1 MKKIILI
8 SSIAAA
14 SLMAD
19 YAQFAYVYNDARI
32 MAMGGANVAVGGYST
47 SVFSNPAGILGI
59 KKSHG
64 YEVELLGLQA
74 TVSQKYQEFAK
85 DLQDASDSGDETAV
99 ADVLKKYSGEYFH
112 LDASNYSSLSKNGE
126 FMAWSVGLL
135 AALDTNMIPH
145 ANSGAGLLELH
156 GRAYG
161 GVVLTGAKA
170 FDDVGPGTLD
180 TGITVKY
187 IAQKSYD
194 ASMSSSEI
202 IDNKD
207 NILKYMQDNYEKDNA
222 AVSVDLGVN
231 YHLFPEN
238 VLHPS
243 FGLSVLNVGGM
254 NMGENYGT
262 VPMTVNVGMAIAPE
276 VPRIDGLVLAVD
288 YCDILNAQK
297 GYVFNKNVNN
307 NDYSRVEIDDN
318 DMMKRLK
325 MGASARVVDNSWFL
339 MTLSGGLY
347 QGAYT
352 AGVDMQLAVLKLT
365 AATYE
370 EQIGLNTGDWTDR
383 RYMLALGIG
392 W

>member
-1 MKKIILI
+1 MKKLILI
-8 SSIAAA
+8 SSIAAT

-47 SVFSNPAGILGI
+47 SVFSNPAGLLGI
-59 KKSHG
+59 KKDHG

-74 TVSQKYQEFAK
+74 TASTKIQQFAQDISDAK
-85 DLQDASDSGDETAV
+85 DEAEV
-99 ADVLKKYSGEYFH
+99 VDVLSEHSGEYFH

-135 AALDTNMIPH
+135 AAIDTNMIPH
-145 ANSGAGLLELH
+145 ANSGTNLLEMH

-161 GVVLTGAKA
+161 GVVLSGAKA
-170 FDDVGPGTLD
+170 FDAVGPGTLD

-187 IAQKSYD
+187 IQQKSYD
-194 ASMSSSEI
+194 AGLSTSEI
-202 IDNKD
+202 IDNQD
-207 NILKYMQDNYEKDNA
+207 DIIKYAQDTYEKDAA

-238 VLHPS
+238 GLHPS
-243 FGLSVLNVGGM
+243 IGLSVLNVGGM
-254 NMGENYGT
+254 NMGDNYGT
-262 VPMTVNVGMAIAPE
+262 VPMTVNVGVAIAPE
-276 VPRIDGLVLAVD
+276 VPWIDGLVLAAD
-288 YCDILNAQK
+288 YCDILGAQK
-297 GYVFNKNVNN
+297 GYVFNRDAATNEYTREEVN
-307 NDYSRVEIDDN
+307 DN
-318 DMMKRLK
+318 DMMKRVKL
-325 MGASARVVDNSWFL
+325 GASARVVDSSWFL

-352 AGVDMQLAVLKLT
+352 AGVDLQLAVVKLT

-370 EQIGLNTGDWTDR
+370 EQVGLNVGDWTDR